1 MAGRL
6 YEDKRSARDLI
17 WDDPTKIDGSSTINQ
32 AILSVRVNYSMDMVS
47 EINLEVLDSNG
58 TLARANYFS
67 IGRHVWYRGFAS
79 THLSWVTT
87 DSGLV
92 NGERIWQLY
101 EIASVSMGTGPGTNP
116 IWNLKLR
123 PAACQQ
129 MKRNKEPAGVATDRP
144 GTPAGVPGMGSELIK
159 NAATHYGLR
168 HHVQSTTEG
177 VDWKS
182 SGEDEV
188 KESLWDVMK
197 RTAGVSREK
206 DGHAQFRLFEAD
218 GVLFFGTQKWFL
230 GQWGMKYGN
239 PNVPLVDPEGL
250 IAGGGGTSYNYIEL
264 NWPVQRKSD
273 PPDAFQMMSMPTCTR
288 SDNNP
293 IATEGSAQI
302 DRANGRTLR
311 PGMTIF
317 LRFDRNMGFTGHYF
331 QGMYLITSVSFEHI
345 GNAPVSINF
354 RSPERLA
361 KDIKMLEVG
370 AIHGQLKGQ
379 YSEV

>member
-1 MAGRL
+1 MAGRR
-6 YEDKRSARDLI
+6 YEDQRSARDLI
-17 WDDPTKIDGSSTINQ
+17 WDDPTKIDGSSTINE
-32 AILSVRVNYSMDMVS
+32 AILSVRVSYTMDMVS
-47 EINLEVLDSNG
+47 EVNLEVLDSNG

-79 THLSWVTT
+79 THLSWVTLG
-87 DSGLV
+87 SGLV
-92 NGERIWQLY
+92 DGERIWQLY
-101 EIASVSMGTGPGTNP
+101 EIASVSMGPGPGTNP

-129 MKRNKEPAGVATDRP
+129 MKRDKEPSGKPGAVAGI
-144 GTPAGVPGMGSELIK
+144 GSSLIV
-159 NAATHYGLR
+159 NAARQYGLR
-168 HHVQSTTEG
+168 PHVQYTESG

-188 KESLWDVMK
+188 KESLWDVMQ
-197 RTAGVSREK
+197 RTASVSRAK
-206 DGHAQFRLFEAD
+206 DGHAQFKLFEAD

-230 GQWGMKYGN
+230 GQWGMQFAN
-239 PNVPLVDPEGL
+239 PDIPLVDPEGL

-264 NWPVQRKSD
+264 NWPVQRRSN
-273 PPDAFQMMSMPTCTR
+273 PPDAFQMMAMPTCTR

-302 DRANGRTLR
+302 DRSNGRTLR

-317 LRFDRNMGFTGHYF
+317 LRFDRGRGTKGHYF

-370 AIHGQLKGQ
+370 ASHQTQLKGH

>member
-1 MAGRL
+1 MAGRR
-6 YEDKRSARDLI
+6 YTDQRSSRDLV
-17 WDDPTKIDGSSTINQ
+17 WDDPTKIDGSSSINQ
-32 AILSVRVNYSMDMVS
+32 AVLSVKVNYSLDMVS
-47 EINLEVLDSNG
+47 EISLEVLDSNG

-79 THLSWVTT
+79 THLSWVTSG
-87 DSGLV
+87 SGLV
-92 NGERIWQLY
+92 DGERIWQLY
-101 EIASVSMGTGPGTNP
+101 EIASVSMGPGPGTNP
-116 IWNLKLR
+116 VWNLKLR

-129 MKRNKEPAGVATDRP
+129 MKRNKEPAGIATDRP
-144 GTPAGVPGMGSELIK
+144 DTPAGIPGMGSELIV
-159 NAATHYGLR
+159 NAAEFYGLR
-168 HHVQSTTEG
+168 SHVQYTETG

-188 KESLWDVMK
+188 KESLWDVMQ
-197 RTAGVSREK
+197 RTASESRAK

-218 GVLFFGTQKWFL
+218 GVLFFGTQKWLL
-230 GQWGMKYGN
+230 GQWGMHYSN
-239 PNVPLVDPEGL
+239 PNIPLVDPEGF

-264 NWPVQRKSD
+264 NWPVLRRSN
-273 PPDAFQMMSMPTCTR
+273 PPDAFQMMAMPTCTR

-317 LRFDRNMGFTGHYF
+317 LRFDRGLDFQGHYF

-345 GNAPVSINF
+345 GSAPVSINF

-370 AIHGQLKGQ
+370 VKYGQLKGQ